1 MDSNEIGLNEAEIT
15 ELPSGVLLRKLER
28 ARARMYQTGAH
39 YDVDSIADVL
49 PLLDEIEKQL
59 AREEKP

>member
-39 YDVDSIADVL
+39 YVVDSIADVL
-49 PLLDEIEKQL
+49 PLLDEIEKRL